1 MLPGV
6 ARAGDLDVEL
16 GLGVGITL
24 LGERRATGGMTLQPS
39 ASVGWR
45 FSERW
50 SLRYRNAVSLF
61 NLKTPR
67 WIGVIDMNAALLGIH
82 LRDLTLEVGPSLDVF
97 AVPLCADDT
106 WCQREHGLAPA
117 IHLGAMLLPA
127 PESRLGG
134 RGTVHT
140 TYIPGIAWSGIS
152 ISAAVEGVYRF

>member
-1 MLPGV
+1 M
-6 ARAGDLDVEL
+6 
-16 GLGVGITL
+16 GIRL

-67 WIGVIDMNAALLGIH
+67 WIGVIDVNAALLGIH

-97 AVPLCADDT
+97 AVPLCADT
-106 WCQREHGLAPA
+106 WCQREHGLAPGV
-117 IHLGAMLLPA
+117 HLGAMLSP
-127 PESRLGG
+127 PESRLGA
-134 RGTVHT
+134 RCTVHT